1 MKNLIVGVDLA
12 AKVIQV
18 CVYADKKVQ
27 SNREMT
33 PKQFSAYLS
42 NLSPSLVVFEACA
55 SSNYW
60 NQIAT
65 SLGHT
70 SKLISSRLVKAVR
83 QNQKTDKNDALA
95 IIQASQLPEV
105 TFVSGKTNSQQQA
118 QSMLKLREQA
128 VKQRTA
134 LKNQLI
140 GLMREFNLPVSRNH
154 QGFTQ
159 SIEMI
164 LEDADNE
171 LTADFRHML
180 KVSLDLYLV
189 LCEAIDTYDHSLDQW
204 IRSIQECQKLMKIE
218 GIGKLNAVHL
228 YIALASGE
236 LGQFKK
242 GKDVSACIGLTPL
255 QHSSGG
261 KAKLGH
267 IDKRKNSTLRSLLI
281 TGAMSVVQQVVKR
294 DAKTKKEQWLQAL
307 VVRRGKK
314 CAAVALANKTVRTA
328 FAMLKSDTEYRASM
342 L

>member
-1 MKNLIVGVDLA
+1 MKNLIIGVDLA

-118 QSMLKLREQA
+118 QSMLKLR
-128 VKQRTA
+128 
-134 LKNQLI
+134 
-140 GLMREFNLPVSRNH
+140 
-154 QGFTQ
+154 
-159 SIEMI
+159 
-164 LEDADNE
+164 
-171 LTADFRHML
+171 
-180 KVSLDLYLV
+180 
-189 LCEAIDTYDHSLDQW
+189 
-204 IRSIQECQKLMKIE
+204 
-218 GIGKLNAVHL
+218 
-228 YIALASGE
+228 
-236 LGQFKK
+236 
-242 GKDVSACIGLTPL
+242 
-255 QHSSGG
+255 
-261 KAKLGH
+261 
-267 IDKRKNSTLRSLLI
+267 
-281 TGAMSVVQQVVKR
+281 
-294 DAKTKKEQWLQAL
+294 
-307 VVRRGKK
+307 
-314 CAAVALANKTVRTA
+314 
-328 FAMLKSDTEYRASM
+328 
-342 L
+342 